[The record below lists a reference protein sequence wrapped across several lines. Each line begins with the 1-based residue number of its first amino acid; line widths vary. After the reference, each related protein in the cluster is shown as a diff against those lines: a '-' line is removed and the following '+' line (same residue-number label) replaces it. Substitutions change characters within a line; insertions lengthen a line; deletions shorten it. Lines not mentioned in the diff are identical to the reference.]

1 MRIFK
6 WLFLLLLLAGG
17 GLYAYKQYVKK
28 PDPPKVIATAEAA
41 MGDVR
46 KVLEATGIIKAQVGA
61 IVKIGARAT
70 GTIKEMNVKVGD
82 EVKKD
87 QLIAV
92 IDSRELR
99 SQLDEAE
106 AKLARAKAELS
117 QVETVY
123 PRRIAEAEAELRL
136 SQAKYDYAASSLK
149 RQDELFKKELVARDV
164 LDAARRDS
172 LVSQNEVLAREASL
186 VRVRTEFEKEAIKA
200 QKGKEEAQAVI
211 DSVNTKIS
219 YTSIVSPIDGVVA
232 FVTSQAGETVVAGLQ
247 VANLITVLDPSRL
260 EMWIY
265 VDETDVGQI
274 KPGMPV
280 EFRVDA
286 YPGATFKGSV
296 DQIYPQPEIRDN
308 IVYYQ
313 ALVRL
318 DPVESAKL
326 RPEMTTQ
333 CQIVVQEKKG
343 VLVIPNAALKWIGD
357 RQVVF
362 AVLAGGG
369 VREVQ
374 PRLGLEGLN
383 ETEILE
389 GLTPGETVATQI
401 VLPGLVAPAA
411 NAPKPNRPGT
421 NR

>member
-1 MRIFK
+1 MRRLK
-6 WLFLLLLLAGG
+6 WFLLLALLAGA
-17 GLYAYKQYVKK
+17 GLYAYKQFHKK
-28 PDPPKVIATAEAA
+28 IEPPRVLTTAEAA

-82 EVKKD
+82 LVKKD

-99 SQLDEAE
+99 AQLDESE
-106 AKLARAKAELS
+106 ARLARTNAELA
-117 QVETVY
+117 QVEAVY
-123 PRRIAEAEAELRL
+123 PRRIAEAEAEVRL
-136 SQAKYDYAASSLK
+136 SEAKTEYATANLK
-149 RQDELFKKELVARDV
+149 RQDELFKKRLISRDV
-164 LDAARRDS
+164 LDAARRDA
-172 LVSQNEVLAREASL
+172 LVGQNEVLARQASL
-186 VRVRTEFEKEAIKA
+186 VRVKTEFEKERLKA
-200 QKGKEEAQAVI
+200 QKTQEEAQAVI

-219 YTSIVSPIDGVVA
+219 YTRIVSPIDGVVA

-265 VDETDVGQI
+265 VDETDVGQVR
-274 KPGMPV
+274 PGLPV

-286 YPGATFKGSV
+286 YPGAQFKGSV

-318 DPVESAKL
+318 DPAESTRL

-333 CQIVVQEKKG
+333 CQIVVQEKKD

-357 RQVVF
+357 RQGVF
-362 AVLAGGG
+362 AVLPDGG

-383 ETEILE
+383 ETEVLE
-389 GLTPGETVATQI
+389 GLAAGEKVATQI
-401 VLPGLVAPAA
+401 VLPGLAAPTI
-411 NAPKPNRPGT
+411 NAPKPNRPT
-421 NR
+421 AR

>member
-1 MRIFK
+1 MRILK
-6 WLFLLLLLAGG
+6 WLFLLLVLAGG
-17 GLYAYKQYVKK
+17 GLYAYKIYVKK
-28 PDPPKVIATAEAA
+28 PDPPKVIRTAEVAI
-41 MGDVR
+41 GDAR

-70 GTIKEMNVKVGD
+70 GTIKEMHVKVGD

-92 IDSRELR
+92 IDSRELLA
-99 SQLDEAE
+99 QLDEAQ
-106 AKLARAKAELS
+106 ARLSRTNAELS
-117 QVETVY
+117 QVEAVY

-136 SQAKYDYAASSLK
+136 SQAKYDYAASTLK
-149 RQDELFKKELVARDV
+149 RQDELFRKELVARDV

-172 LVSQNEVLAREASL
+172 LVSQNEVLARQASL
-186 VRVRTEFEKEAIKA
+186 VRVRTEFEKESFKA
-200 QKGKEEAQAVI
+200 QKSKEEAQAVI
-211 DSVNTKIS
+211 DSVNTKVS
-219 YTSIVSPIDGVVA
+219 YTRIVSPIDGVVS

-260 EMWIY
+260 ELWIY

-274 KPGMPV
+274 RPGLPV

-333 CQIVVQEKKG
+333 CQILVQEKKG

-362 AVLAGGG
+362 VVTPQGG

-383 ETEILE
+383 ETEVLE
-389 GLTPGETVATQI
+389 GLSAGETIATQI
-401 VLPGLVAPAA
+401 VLPGLAVPAS
-411 NAPKPNRPGT
+411 NAPKANRPGT

>member
-28 PDPPKVIATAEAA
+28 PDPPKVIATAQAA

-106 AKLARAKAELS
+106 AKLARAQAELS

-313 ALVRL
+313 ALCAL
-318 DPVESAKL
+318 
-326 RPEMTTQ
+326 
-333 CQIVVQEKKG
+333 
-343 VLVIPNAALKWIGD
+343 IPW
-357 RQVVF
+357 
-362 AVLAGGG
+362 
-369 VREVQ
+369 
-374 PRLGLEGLN
+374 
-383 ETEILE
+383 
-389 GLTPGETVATQI
+389 
-401 VLPGLVAPAA
+401 
-411 NAPKPNRPGT
+411 NRPSCG
-421 NR
+421 RR

>member
-6 WLFLLLLLAGG
+6 WLLLLLILAVG
-17 GLYAYKQYVKK
+17 GLYAAKLYLKK
-28 PDPPKVIATAEAA
+28 PEPPKVIATAEAA
-41 MGDVR
+41 TGNVR

-70 GTIKEMNVKVGD
+70 GTIKEMHVKVGD

-106 AKLARAKAELS
+106 AKLARANAELS

-136 SQAKYDYAASSLK
+136 SKAKYDYAAASLK
-149 RQDELFKKELVARDV
+149 RQDELFKKALVARDV
-164 LDAARRDS
+164 LDAALRDS

-200 QKGKEEAQAVI
+200 QKAKEEAQAVI
-211 DSVNTKIS
+211 DTVNTKIS
-219 YTSIVSPIDGVVA
+219 YTRIVSPIDGVVA
-232 FVTSQAGETVVAGLQ
+232 FVTSQEGETVVAGLQ

-265 VDETDVGQI
+265 VDETDVGQVR
-274 KPGMPV
+274 PGMPV

-286 YPGATFKGSV
+286 YPGTTFRGSV
-296 DQIYPQPEIRDN
+296 NQIYPQPEIRDN

-318 DPVESAKL
+318 DPTESAKL

-333 CQIVVQEKKG
+333 CQIVIQEKKD

-362 AVLAGGG
+362 ALTPDGG
-369 VREVQ
+369 VREVR
-374 PRLGLEGLN
+374 PKLGLEGLN

-389 GLTPGETVATQI
+389 GLTAGEKVATQI
-401 VLPGLVAPAA
+401 VLPGLAAPVG
-411 NAPKPNRPGT
+411 NIPKPNRPSAK
-421 NR
+421 

>member
-1 MRIFK
+1 MRILK
-6 WLFLLLLLAGG
+6 WLFLLLVLAGG
-17 GLYAYKQYVKK
+17 GLYGYKFYMKK
-28 PDPPKVIATAEAA
+28 PEPPKVIRTAEVA
-41 MGDVR
+41 MGDAR

-70 GTIKEMNVKVGD
+70 GTIKEMHVKVGD

-92 IDSRELR
+92 IDSRELLA
-99 SQLDEAE
+99 QLDEAQ
-106 AKLARAKAELS
+106 ARLSRTNAELS

-136 SQAKYDYAASSLK
+136 SQAKYDYAASTLK
-149 RQDELFKKELVARDV
+149 RQDELFRKELVARDV

-172 LVSQNEVLAREASL
+172 LVSQNEVLARQASL
-186 VRVRTEFEKEAIKA
+186 VRVRTEFEKESFKA
-200 QKGKEEAQAVI
+200 QKSKEEAQAVI

-219 YTSIVSPIDGVVA
+219 YTRIVSPIDGVVS

-274 KPGMPV
+274 KPGLPV

-333 CQIVVQEKKG
+333 CQILVQEKKG

-362 AVLAGGG
+362 VVTPDGG

-383 ETEILE
+383 ETEVLE
-389 GLTPGETVATQI
+389 GLSAGETIATQI
-401 VLPGLVAPAA
+401 VLPGLTAPVS
-411 NAPKPNRPGT
+411 NAPKANRPGT

>member
-1 MRIFK
+1 MRIVK
-6 WLFLLLLLAGG
+6 WFFLLVLLAGA
-17 GLYAYKQYVKK
+17 GLAAYAHLTKKAEPPRVLAMAEVK
-28 PDPPKVIATAEAA
+28 IGT
-41 MGDVR
+41 VR

-92 IDSRELR
+92 IDDRELQ
-99 SQLDEAE
+99 SQRDEAE
-106 AKLARAKAELS
+106 AKLARANAELT
-117 QVETVY
+117 QVEAVY
-123 PRRIAEAEAELRL
+123 PKRIAEAEAEMHL
-136 SQAKYDYAASSLK
+136 SQAKNDYASSNLK
-149 RQDELFKKELVARDV
+149 RQDELFRKALIARDV
-164 LDAARRDS
+164 LDAAHRDS
-172 LVSQNEVLAREASL
+172 LVGQNEVLARQASM
-186 VRVRTEFEKEAIKA
+186 VRLTTEFEKERIKA
-200 QKGKEEAQAVI
+200 QKTKEEAQAVI

-219 YTSIVSPIDGVVA
+219 YTRIVSPIDGVVD

-247 VANLITVLDPSRL
+247 VANLITVLDPTRL

-265 VDETDVGQI
+265 VDETDVGQVT
-274 KPGMPV
+274 PGLPV

-286 YPGATFKGSV
+286 RPGVTFKGLV

-313 ALVRL
+313 ALVRM
-318 DPVESAKL
+318 DPAESVRL

-333 CQIVVQEKKG
+333 CQIVVQEKKD
-343 VLVIPNAALKWIGD
+343 VLTIPNEALKWIGD

-362 AVLAGGG
+362 TVFSGG
-369 VREVQ
+369 VREVS
-374 PRLGLEGLN
+374 PKLGLEGLN

-389 GLTPGETVATQI
+389 GLSPGEQVATQI
-401 VLPGLVAPAA
+401 VLPGLALPAA
-411 NAPKPNRPGT
+411 NAPKPNRLGT
-421 NR
+421 AR

>member
-6 WLFLLLLLAGG
+6 WLLLLLILAVG
-17 GLYAYKQYVKK
+17 GLYAAKLYLKK
-28 PDPPKVIATAEAA
+28 PEPPKVIATAEAA

-106 AKLARAKAELS
+106 AKLARANAELS

-136 SQAKYDYAASSLK
+136 SKAKYDYAAASLK

-164 LDAARRDS
+164 LDAALRDS

-200 QKGKEEAQAVI
+200 QKAKEEAQAVI
-211 DSVNTKIS
+211 DTVNTKIS
-219 YTSIVSPIDGVVA
+219 YTRIVSPIDGVVSL
-232 FVTSQAGETVVAGLQ
+232 VTSQEGETVVAGLQ
-247 VANLITVLDPSRL
+247 VANLITVLDPGRL

-265 VDETDVGQI
+265 VDETDVGQVR
-274 KPGMPV
+274 PGMPV

-286 YPGATFKGSV
+286 YPGTTFTGSV
-296 DQIYPQPEIRDN
+296 NQIYPQPEIRDN

-318 DPVESAKL
+318 NPTESAKL

-333 CQIVVQEKKG
+333 CQIVIKEKKG

-362 AVLAGGG
+362 ALNPDGG

-374 PRLGLEGLN
+374 PKLGLEGLN

-389 GLTPGETVATQI
+389 GLTAGETVATQI
-401 VLPGLVAPAA
+401 VLPGLAAPVG
-411 NAPKPNRPGT
+411 NIPKPNRPST
-421 NR
+421 R

>member
-1 MRIFK
+1 MRILK

-17 GLYAYKQYVKK
+17 GLYAAKMYLKK
-28 PDPPKVIATAEAA
+28 PEPPKVITTAEVTT
-41 MGDVR
+41 GDVR

-106 AKLARAKAELS
+106 AKLARANAELS

-123 PRRIAEAEAELRL
+123 PRRIAEAMAELHL

-172 LVSQNEVLAREASL
+172 LVSQNEVLARQASL
-186 VRVRTEFEKEAIKA
+186 VRVQTEFEKEAIKA
-200 QKGKEEAQAVI
+200 QKVKEEAQAVI
-211 DSVNTKIS
+211 DTVNTKIS
-219 YTSIVSPIDGVVA
+219 YTHIVSPINGVVA
-232 FVTSQAGETVVAGLQ
+232 VVTSQAGETVVAGLQ

-265 VDETDVGQI
+265 VDETDVGQVR
-274 KPGMPV
+274 PGLPV
-280 EFRVDA
+280 EFRVDS

-362 AVLAGGG
+362 AVIDGGG
-369 VREVQ
+369 VREVL
-374 PRLGLEGLN
+374 PKLGLEGLN
-383 ETEILE
+383 ETEILD
-389 GLTPGETVATQI
+389 GLRAGEKVATQI
-401 VLPGLVAPAA
+401 VLPGLVAPTA
-411 NAPKPNRPGT
+411 NIPKPNRPGAK
-421 NR
+421 